1 MQVHLGALMVLIHIR
16 HYGVITLPSNK
27 LKESI
32 YAPVKS
38 YKMYHIILSQTHFLY
53 IARIEISVLP
63 SESPVLD
70 QKGCYIMMLLYCLA
84 TTSTAPFLN
93 ISQVYQVNQFGTSTD
108 GPNNIIAR
116 ACKCN
121 AMQSIYT

>member
-1 MQVHLGALMVLIHIR
+1 
-16 HYGVITLPSNK
+16 
-27 LKESI
+27 
-32 YAPVKS
+32 
-38 YKMYHIILSQTHFLY
+38 
-53 IARIEISVLP
+53 
-63 SESPVLD
+63 
-70 QKGCYIMMLLYCLA
+70 MMLLYCLA

-121 AMQSIYT
+121 AMQCKVYAHVVSTTAYTIYKYIQRLRFIIYLYHIQSYI